1 MEDSASRR
9 SDVSSCFLSYFES
22 KIPICQAA
30 HADKRKTADGGQGG
44 GNTNMREKSNI
55 LLLTIVVSVALSV
68 AGCFSRTTREVNT
81 VPTPPPVVQVT
92 PPSVVQVTPPAATS
106 VPDMQSTTI
115 TSAPGTRTSTTT
127 WDNGSVV
134 QKNTV
139 TESLPGAVRKQTTT
153 TWNSTDLPPSQT
165 TVTTTTNPY

>member
-1 MEDSASRR
+1 MLRPQLIQAQHCDRSGSERDSRK
-9 SDVSSCFLSYFES
+9 D
-22 KIPICQAA
+22 
-30 HADKRKTADGGQGG
+30 ADSGQG
-44 GNTNMREKSNI
+44 GNTNMREKYNI
-55 LLLTIVVSVALSV
+55 LWQTIAVCIALSV
-68 AGCFSRTTREVNT
+68 AGCFSRTTKEVDT

-92 PPSVVQVTPPAATS
+92 PPPVVQVTPPVTTS
-106 VPDMQSTTI
+106 VPEMQSTTI

-139 TESLPGAVRKQTTT
+139 SQPLPGTVQKQTTT
-153 TWNSTDLPPSQT
+153 TWNSSELPPSEA